1 MKKLIR
7 RLSTLLDDRQYD
19 RLKTS
24 EDPHE
29 RSSRRRV
36 RRWRSMVPP
45 GHVPVFVGEEK
56 EWFAVAAEHLGSPA
70 FKELLRRSEEEY
82 GYEQSGVLRI
92 PCSVQL
98 FCRVLSSLSGDSSGV
113 HRKLGNKDYVNQPVK
128 CAY

>member
-7 RLSTLLDDRQYD
+7 RLSTLLDVRQYE

-24 EDPHE
+24 KKHEDQHD
-29 RSSRRRV
+29 RGSRRRV

-56 EWFAVAAEHLGSPA
+56 EWFAVAAEHLESPA

-98 FCRVLSSLSGDSSGV
+98 FCRVLRSLSGDSSDDD
-113 HRKLGNKDYVNQPVK
+113 RTLGNED
-128 CAY
+128 

>member
-24 EDPHE
+24 EIHE
-29 RSSRRRV
+29 DQYDRGSRRRV

-56 EWFAVAAEHLGSPA
+56 EWFAVAAEHLGRPA

-82 GYEQSGVLRI
+82 GYEQRGVLRI

-98 FCRVLSSLSGDSSGV
+98 FCRVLRSLSGDSSGGD
-113 HRKLGNKDYVNQPVK
+113 RTLGNED
-128 CAY
+128 

>member
-7 RLSTLLDDRQYD
+7 RLSTLLDGWQYD
-19 RLKTS
+19 RLKTGEIQ
-24 EDPHE
+24 EDQHD
-29 RSSRRRV
+29 RGSLRRV

-70 FKELLRRSEEEY
+70 FKELLRRSEEEH

-98 FCRVLSSLSGDSSGV
+98 FCIALRSLSGDSSSGG
-113 HRKLGNKDYVNQPVK
+113 RTLVNED
-128 CAY
+128 